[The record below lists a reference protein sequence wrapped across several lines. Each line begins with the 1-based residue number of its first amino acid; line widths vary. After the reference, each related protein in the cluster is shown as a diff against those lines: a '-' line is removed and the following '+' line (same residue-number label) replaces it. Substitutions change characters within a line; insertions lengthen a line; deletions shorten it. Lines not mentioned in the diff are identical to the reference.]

1 MKTSGLRKKMKAAA
15 EKRKQR
21 RTKKSTVNPKT
32 GEVTKKITK
41 KSGATTTKTYKKD
54 ELRPSKVVKTRGG
67 KRTGMV
73 KKTVEGKG
81 MDKQITKYDRKGKKK
96 YTTTPRKR
104 LKKAG
109 ESVKGLGKIAA
120 VGTAATMLPGGA
132 KRALL
137 DAAKLGGGGI
147 TAMTGGK
154 LGEDAKKGVKK
165 GVKKLKAKIK
175 GAGKKLRSNIVSRV
189 QGTRK
194 KKKSKKRNKK

>member
-1 MKTSGLRKKMKAAA
+1 
-15 EKRKQR
+15 
-21 RTKKSTVNPKT
+21 
-32 GEVTKKITK
+32 
-41 KSGATTTKTYKKD
+41 
-54 ELRPSKVVKTRGG
+54 
-67 KRTGMV
+67 
-73 KKTVEGKG
+73 